1 MRLSVIVFLMSS
13 GCQMST
19 KTTFE
24 KLVHIDVSQD
34 VKELQKQKY
43 LPWTK
48 AWHGI
53 KKICPDASYRAI
65 ENDQGLPFFE
75 SPMGIFVKTEVTIAG
90 ETLPMWRPVLNAA
103 NKAMKSERY
112 CYKVKEFVNGRATG
126 NMTDKWVEA
135 ATSTD
140 INEALMRCLVKNF
153 AMFGYGLHVFTGDD
167 RPEVELIDSNQLS
180 EITRFATDN
189 NINLMDF
196 MAAWGVNKVSD
207 LWASNFDTAF
217 EYLKSMAN
225 KQ

>member
-1 MRLSVIVFLMSS
+1 MP
-13 GCQMST
+13 T
-19 KTTFE
+19 KKPTFE
-24 KLVHIDVSQD
+24 KLVHVDVSKE

-43 LPWTK
+43 VPWTK

-53 KKICPDASYRAI
+53 KKECPDTSYRAL
-65 ENDQGLPFFE
+65 ENECGLPFFE

-90 ETLPMWRPVLNAA
+90 ETLPMWRPVLNGA

-112 CYKVKEFVNGRATG
+112 SYKVKEYVNRQPTG
-126 NMTDKWVEA
+126 KMVDKWVEA

-180 EITRFATDN
+180 EITKFATDN

-196 MAAWGVNKVSD
+196 MAAWSVNKVSE
-207 LWASNFDTAF
+207 LWASNFDNAM
-217 EYLKSMAN
+217 EYLKGMV
-225 KQ
+225 KK